1 MHPDWASINL
11 GVLICIE
18 CSGIHRNLG
27 SHISRVRSLDLDEW
41 PPEHLLAM
49 TRLGNH
55 MANSVWE
62 ARILPAH
69 KPGPSSSRE
78 DKEKYI
84 VAKYVRKEMI
94 APLPPGLSPPSA
106 LLSSIS
112 KSNMAGMYLALAHCK
127 QEDVN
132 CQTSHETGRTP
143 LHVAAAGGNTIMV
156 QILLWVSMSTHYI
169 SKCYNSFCSTRA
181 VWTLWTA
188 MEKHLCIV
196 LGGIGIW

>member
-1 MHPDWASINL
+1 MA
-11 GVLICIE
+11 
-18 CSGIHRNLG
+18 
-27 SHISRVRSLDLDEW
+27 
-41 PPEHLLAM
+41 
-49 TRLGNH
+49 RLGNH

-62 ARILPAH
+62 ARVLPAH

-94 APLPPGLSPPSA
+94 TPLPNGLSPSSA
-106 LLSSIS
+106 LLSAIS

-156 QILLWVSMSTHYI
+156 QILLWVSMSTLYM
-169 SKCYNSFCSTRA
+169 SKCYNCFCSTRA

-188 MEKHLCIV
+188 RVRLLSTV
-196 LGGIGIW
+196 L